1 MENKYIMSRK
11 DNIMLAKRNIV
22 DSIWKSANLE
32 GIAVTFPETEMI
44 FDGLVAKDMIIKDVN
59 AIINLK
65 KAWEFITDYAD
76 YSIDYGYI
84 CMINKI
90 IGSDNV
96 TPYPGYMRTTDVKMS
111 GTEWVPEIPNEITVK
126 EQLEEIKKIENAT
139 EQAITLML
147 YLMRS
152 QIFYDGN
159 KRTAMLAANQVMIY
173 NGVGIISI
181 PLEEQ
186 KNFRNELV
194 KFYETNDMSEIKK
207 MIYDKCIDG
216 IDFNVKENKDL
227 LEFERK
233 LKEMK
238 KLSEI

>member
-90 IGSDNV
+90 VGSDNV
-96 TPYPGYMRTTDVKMS
+96 TPYPGYMRTADVKMG

-126 EQLEEIKKIENAT
+126 EQLEEIKKNRKC
-139 EQAITLML
+139 
-147 YLMRS
+147 YRPS
-152 QIFYDGN
+152 
-159 KRTAMLAANQVMIY
+159 Y
-173 NGVGIISI
+173 NSYA
-181 PLEEQ
+181 LS
-186 KNFRNELV
+186 
-194 KFYETNDMSEIKK
+194 YEKSNI
-207 MIYDKCIDG
+207 
-216 IDFNVKENKDL
+216 L
-227 LEFERK
+227 
-233 LKEMK
+233 
-238 KLSEI
+238 

>member
-1 MENKYIMSRK
+1 MKNRYIMSRQ
-11 DNIMLAKRNIV
+11 DNILFAKRNII

-44 FDGLVAKDMIIKDVN
+44 FDGLVAKDMILKDVN
-59 AIINLK
+59 TIINLK

-76 YSIDYGYI
+76 YSIDFGYI

-90 IGSDNV
+90 V
-96 TPYPGYMRTTDVKMS
+96 
-111 GTEWVPEIPNEITVK
+111 GTSWITKIPNEIEIK
-126 EQLEEIKKIENAT
+126 ENLEEISKIENAT

-159 KRTAMLAANQVMIY
+159 KRTAMLAANQVMIH
-173 NGVGIISI
+173 NGAGIISI

-186 KNFRNELV
+186 KNFRNELIR
-194 KFYETNDMSEIKK
+194 FYESNDMTDIKE
-207 MIYDKCIDG
+207 MIYDRCIDG
-216 IDFNVKENKDL
+216 TNFKVKKNKDL
-227 LEFERK
+227 EDFEKK

-238 KLSEI
+238 K